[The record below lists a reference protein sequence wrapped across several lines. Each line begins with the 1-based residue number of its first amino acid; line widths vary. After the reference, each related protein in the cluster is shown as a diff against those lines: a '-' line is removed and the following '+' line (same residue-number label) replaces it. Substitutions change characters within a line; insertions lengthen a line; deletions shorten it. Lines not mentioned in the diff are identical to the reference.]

1 MNKKIGIIGAGSMG
15 SAIAIGLSKE
25 ANVDLSIF
33 NRSPE
38 KLIQLKNIISFT
50 SAEKLSDLIKDK
62 LDILIIAVKPKDF
75 NQLLEEIKNLNLSP
89 ETKIISV
96 AAGIEIK
103 TIAKFFP
110 ENKIY
115 RVMPNTPSQIS
126 AGMSAIAANSL
137 GKDEISEIEQIF
149 KSIGETLIIEEEQ
162 MHVAT
167 AIAGSG
173 PAYFFK
179 IIEAL
184 AEAGTKQGL
193 SLVEAEKLAIET
205 MYGAALLL
213 KKSKLSPKDLRVQ
226 VTSPNGTTQAALES
240 FEDSQI
246 DSVIDAAVAAA
257 CKRSV
262 ELAKS

>member
-1 MNKKIGIIGAGSMG
+1 MG
-15 SAIAIGLSKE
+15 SAIAIGLSKDPTI
-25 ANVDLSIF
+25 ALSVF
-33 NRSPE
+33 NRSLE
-38 KLIQLKNIISFT
+38 KLNKLKEIFDFQII
-50 SAEKLSDLIKDK
+50 EKLDDLTTEDIN
-62 LDILIIAVKPKDF
+62 ILIIAVKPKDF
-75 NQLLEEIKNLNLSP
+75 NQLLKQIKDTNLAKT
-89 ETKIISV
+89 TKIISL
-96 AAGIEIK
+96 AAGIKIQS
-103 TIAKFFP
+103 IAEFFP

-126 AGMSAIAANSL
+126 AGMSAIAANSQ
-137 GKDEISEIEQIF
+137 GKEEISEVEEIF

-184 AEAGTKQGL
+184 ASAGTQHGL
-193 SLVEAEKLAIET
+193 SLAEAEKLAIET

-213 KKSKLSPKDLRVQ
+213 KKSRISPKDLRFQ

-240 FEDSQI
+240 FEDSKI
-246 DSVIDAAVAAA
+246 DLVIEAAVAAA

-262 ELAKS
+262 ELSNS